1 MSPAPNFNY
10 LSRPYRWL
18 EYLTFGTQL
27 QRTRTQFL
35 DSLHSNTNALALK
48 ALVLKALVL
57 GDGDGR
63 FTAALFAHH
72 PAAQVHAIDSSPAML
87 QLLTQR
93 VKQTGHE
100 HQFTTEQADLR
111 HWTPAPGASYN
122 LIATHFFLDCLTT
135 QEVAIL
141 ARRLNN
147 ATAPNALWLISDFAI
162 PPGLFGRIVAAPIV
176 AILYQSFALL
186 TGLRIRQLP
195 HHTAALKAAGWTLIS
210 EVPRLRGLLISQ
222 LWQRNPSSP
231 GVLTDSISESTAA
244 LK

>member
-1 MSPAPNFNY
+1 MSPAPNFNH

-35 DSLHSNTNALALK
+35 DSLHANTSAPVVNT
-48 ALVLKALVL
+48 LVL

-63 FTAALFAHH
+63 FTAALFVHH

-93 VKQTGHE
+93 VKQTGH
-100 HQFTTEQADLR
+100 QTQLTTEQADLR
-111 HWTPAPGASYN
+111 HWTPTPGASFN

-135 QEVAIL
+135 QEVSLL

-147 ATAPNALWLISDFAI
+147 ATTPNAFWLISDFAI
-162 PPGLFGRIVAAPIV
+162 PPGLFGRIIAAPIV
-176 AILYQSFALL
+176 ALLYRSFALL

-195 HHTAALKAAGWTLIS
+195 HHAAALTAAGWALVS
-210 EVPRLRGLLISQ
+210 EVPRLRGLLVSQ
-222 LWQRNPSSP
+222 LWQRSAE
-231 GVLTDSISESTAA
+231 SISAPAPA